1 MLSWSYANDECLGLV
16 AGGYSDWR
24 LPSTMQL
31 VSILDFSK
39 WLPAINTTYF
49 TGASLRPVFNDLPYW
64 TKDTYRSG
72 SNRRAV
78 DLLGGVATYWPGL
91 TSLYTRCTRT
101 DPWPMSFTNNMDG
114 TVRDNNTALVWQQLD
129 DDTGRV
135 WANALSYCNDLTLG
149 GHSDWRLPSV
159 KELISI
165 LDVHN
170 IAPAIDNTVFPDTN
184 RANYWTSTSISV
196 DPSRAWH
203 VNFDWSNNYYSDK
216 ATANY
221 VRCVR

>member
-1 MLSWSYANDECLGLV
+1 
-16 AGGYSDWR
+16 
-24 LPSTMQL
+24 
-31 VSILDFSK
+31 
-39 WLPAINTTYF
+39 
-49 TGASLRPVFNDLPYW
+49 
-64 TKDTYRSG
+64 
-72 SNRRAV
+72 
-78 DLLGGVATYWPGL
+78 
-91 TSLYTRCTRT
+91 
-101 DPWPMSFTNNMDG
+101 
-114 TVRDNNTALVWQQLD
+114 VRDNNTALVWQQLD
-129 DDTGRV
+129 DDTGRE